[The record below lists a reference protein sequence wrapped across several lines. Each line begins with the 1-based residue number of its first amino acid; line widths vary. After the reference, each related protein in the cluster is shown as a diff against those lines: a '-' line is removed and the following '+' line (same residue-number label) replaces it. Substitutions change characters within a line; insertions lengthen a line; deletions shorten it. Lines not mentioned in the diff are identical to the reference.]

1 MSETMKV
8 ESPSPMVH
16 FEEEIVDQKELLV
29 NNEIEPEDQQNKI
42 IEMLKNAADYDAQ
55 IDPVNMSIMSDKPAP
70 KRRYSLGQ
78 SLPRQQTLLTPAEV
92 DVPF

>member
-16 FEEEIVDQKELLV
+16 FEEEIFDQNKLLV

-42 IEMLKNAADYDAQ
+42 IEML
-55 IDPVNMSIMSDKPAP
+55 
-70 KRRYSLGQ
+70 
-78 SLPRQQTLLTPAEV
+78 
-92 DVPF
+92 